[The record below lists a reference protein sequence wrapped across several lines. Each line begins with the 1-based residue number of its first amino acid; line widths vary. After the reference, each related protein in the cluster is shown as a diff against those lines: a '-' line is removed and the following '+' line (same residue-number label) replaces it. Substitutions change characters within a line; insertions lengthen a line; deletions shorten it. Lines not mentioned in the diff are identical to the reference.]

1 MISRLLIVSI
11 LIFVWS
17 GAGAAETYRW
27 EDADGNVHYSDFPP
41 PPDAH
46 NVGRAKAGSKAPSPS
61 LPYELRVAVSKY
73 PVTLYV
79 TDCGDPCDNARELL
93 IERGVP
99 HTLLDAL
106 KPDVRRRLKALPGG
120 ILEVPVAEVG
130 ELVLRG
136 FDAGRWNSMLDSAGY
151 PRDAMIEV
159 TPNVPQGDDTDVDN
173 TGANDTD
180 ADDADLDSVDSDDA
194 DSDDAESDDA
204 ESESVDADDTSAAD
218 EETENADEQ

>member
-41 PPDAH
+41 PPDAR
-46 NVGRAKAGSKAPSPS
+46 NVGRTKAGSKAPSPS
-61 LPYELRVAVSKY
+61 LPYELQVAVSKY

-79 TDCGDPCDNARELL
+79 AKDCGSPCDKARALL
-93 IERGVP
+93 MERGVP
-99 HTLLDAL
+99 HTLLDAM
-106 KPDVRRRLKALPGG
+106 KPEVTRKLKALPGG
-120 ILEVPVAEVG
+120 KLEVPVAEVG

-136 FDAGRWNSMLDSAGY
+136 FETGRWNSMLDLAGY

-159 TPNVPQGDDTDVDN
+159 TPNVP
-173 TGANDTD
+173 
-180 ADDADLDSVDSDDA
+180 ADDAVAPNGESEDATDEA
-194 DSDDAESDDA
+194 DSDDAESDDTD
-204 ESESVDADDTSAAD
+204 VDDEDSDDEDSD
-218 EETENADEQ
+218 DDETELEE